1 MGHCTGRRRARQI
14 EALRARFA
22 QADDGLPFAD
32 VLPAARVD
40 RVLREEGARWREQV
54 FTPVLTLWT
63 FLTQVISADGSCR
76 AAVARVLAW
85 LVGRGEPPCSPKTD
99 PYCKARKRLPE
110 GALRR
115 LARETG
121 QSLQQAAPAGWR
133 WKGRRVKVAD
143 GTTVSMPD
151 TAANQ
156 AAYPQSR
163 SQAAGLGYPVARV
176 VAVFCLAC
184 GAVLDAA
191 LGPWRGKR
199 TGENTLLR
207 GLGDSFGAGDV
218 VLADGQFAGYFDIAF
233 FAGRGA
239 DVLVPLHHQRRC
251 DFRRGRRLGP
261 GDHVVEWRRPK
272 RPDWMTAD
280 DYAAVPQCLLLREVQ
295 VLVPRPGRRPRL
307 RVLVT
312 TLLEPA
318 AYRSAELAALYAARW
333 HAELDLRCLKT
344 TLGMDVLRCKSPGMV
359 RKELWAHLL
368 AYNLIRAV
376 MARAAD
382 ALGAGPRELSFKA
395 TLQMLTAFAERLEG
409 GGAAG
414 LTELYDWLLL
424 GVAAHQVGDRP
435 GRLEPRALKRRAKPY
450 DLLKRPRDQA
460 RAALQ
465 AKR

>member
-1 MGHCTGRRRARQI
+1 MGHCTRQRGARQI
-14 EALRARFA
+14 ERLRARFA
-22 QADDGLPFAD
+22 QADNLPFAD
-32 VLPAARVD
+32 VLPAERVE
-40 RVLREEGARWREQV
+40 RALREEGASWREKV
-54 FTPVLTLWT
+54 FTPALTLWA
-63 FLTQVISADGSCR
+63 FLGQVISSDGSCR
-76 AAVARVLAW
+76 ATVARVLAW
-85 LVGRGEPPCSPKTD
+85 LVGRGEPTCSPKTD
-99 PYCKARKRLPE
+99 PYCKARQRLPE
-110 GALRR
+110 GAVRR
-115 LARETG
+115 LAREAG
-121 QSLQQAAPAGWR
+121 QSLQRAAPEDWR

-163 SQAAGLGYPVARV
+163 AQAAGLGYPVARV

-184 GAVLDAA
+184 GAALDAA

-207 GLGDSFGAGDV
+207 GLGDSFEAGDV

-239 DVLVPLHHQRRC
+239 DAVVPLHHQRRS
-251 DFRRGRRLGP
+251 DFRRGRRLGAD
-261 GDHVVEWRRPK
+261 DHLVWWRRPA
-272 RPDWMTAD
+272 RPDWMSAD
-280 DYAAVPQCLLLREVQ
+280 EYAAVPEGLLLREVR
-295 VLVPRPGRRPRL
+295 VLVPRPGRRPRS

-312 TLLEPA
+312 TLLDRA
-318 AYRSAELAALYAARW
+318 AYRGTELATLYAARW
-333 HAELDLRCLKT
+333 HVELDLRCLKT

-359 RKELWAHLL
+359 RKELWTHLL

-382 ALGAGPRELSFKA
+382 ELGAGPRELSFKA
-395 TLQMLTAFAERLEG
+395 TLQMLTAFAERLDG
-409 GGAAG
+409 GGEVN
-414 LTELYDWLLL
+414 LQELYDWLLL
-424 GVAAHQVGDRP
+424 GVAAYQVGDRP

-450 DLLKRPRDQA
+450 DLLKRPRDEA

-465 AKR
+465 IKR